1 MVILLELI
9 FQGFFEWVYSLILE
23 CWNFF
28 FSSLLDIMT
37 LDFAYI
43 KTHVPVV
50 EDIMQVFLAVGWA
63 LLLGNLVFQAIR
75 SMVSG
80 LGFEGE
86 DPKMLFAR
94 TFVFSFLLLASP
106 QICEIGLD
114 LTSRIMALLEIPDV
128 IDVHLV
134 DSGVFGTLSAAWLL
148 VIIFDIIIMFKVLK
162 LLLEVAERYVILAV
176 LAITAPLAFSM
187 GGSKSTSEIFTGWCR
202 MFGSMCLLMVTN
214 VMFFK
219 MLLSVVSTIPSG
231 LDVFPWMVLIVTI
244 VKVAKKA
251 DEIITR
257 IGLNPAITGDR
268 GKDFGSVLAYT
279 MLRSAASKVVQTV
292 GAAATGGVSAAAG
305 AVAGGIGAAAG
316 AAGVAG
322 SAGAAGASGT
332 AGAAFR
338 SNTQREATRQ
348 SSTTQEQKTES
359 VSSGGVGDNTKGT
372 ATQTP
377 RRDGPS
383 RQSSVPSG
391 VRRAASYV
399 SGGEG
404 KGDSVSSGSKA
415 ARGFD
420 GGVGRGGPARGAGQR
435 GGEFG
440 GGVGRDG
447 LKHSGRVGSARLR
460 PVDVHADDFDDGSRV
475 DTRGDPIRRPPAGAP
490 AGGAGRSRL
499 ASTAGA
505 SPSAEVS
512 KNRAASAKRVE
523 ATIKGASAQEH
534 QQSDSRSTRR
544 EKAAKPPA
552 GMATVRSG
560 RKHVPGP
567 AGTGDGFS
575 TQTTSVRKQNGSN
588 TARQEQR
595 LSSSVESTVKKAGG
609 PTARPGPAGTGD
621 GSGGG
626 TGPRSKRRGPTPA
639 RQETSS
645 QTGTPAKGGG
655 LITPPG
661 PAGSGGGSYSES
673 ARRTRDRS
681 PSPARQGLSGDST
694 AKGTV
699 QKRGAPSIHPGPAGI
714 GGGPSS
720 QTPAAKERSPSP
732 IRQEQGKGSTPSEG
746 VLKGGGP
753 VARPD
758 GRPAASPA
766 GTGGS
771 STTQT
776 DVKSKRRASS
786 SAWQEKGKAP
796 TPPGP
801 SVKGGGP
808 AVRPGPAGT
817 VKEQTDQ
824 TRTTKAPPGSTETGG
839 PEHGKPR

>member
-1 MVILLELI
+1 VFILLELI
-9 FQGFFEWVYSLILE
+9 FQGFFEWVYGLILE

-50 EDIMQVFLAVGWA
+50 EDIMQIFLAVGWA
-63 LLLGNLVFQAIR
+63 LLLGNLVFQALR

-94 TFVFSFLLLASP
+94 TFVFAFLLLASP

-114 LTSRIMALLEIPDV
+114 LTSRVMALLEIPDV

-148 VIIFDIIIMFKVLK
+148 VIICDIIIMFKVLK

-231 LDVFPWMVLIVTI
+231 LDVFPWMVLIITI

-257 IGLNPAITGDR
+257 IGLNPAITGDK
-268 GKDFGSVLAYT
+268 GKGVGSVLAYT
-279 MLRSAASKVVQTV
+279 VLRSAASKVVKTI
-292 GAAATGGVSAAAG
+292 GAAATGGASAAAG

-316 AAGVAG
+316 AAGAAG
-322 SAGAAGASGT
+322 SAGAAGASGV
-332 AGAAFR
+332 AGAAFH

-359 VSSGGVGDNTKGT
+359 VSSGGVGDPAKGT

-404 KGDSVSSGSKA
+404 KSGPASSGGRTA
-415 ARGFD
+415 GAF
-420 GGVGRGGPARGAGQR
+420 GGGAGRSVRTSGGSFGRGGG
-435 GGEFG
+435 FG
-440 GGVGRDG
+440 GGAGRDT
-447 LKHSGRVGSARLR
+447 LKGPGRNGAARLR
-460 PVDVHADDFDDGSRV
+460 PVTVLADDFDDGGET
-475 DTRGDPIRRPPAGAP
+475 DTRGDPIRRPPTAAS
-490 AGGAGRSRL
+490 AGGAGRGGSPGP
-499 ASTAGA
+499 AGTV
-505 SPSAEVS
+505 PSAETS
-512 KNRAASAKRVE
+512 TNRASSGKRVE
-523 ATIKGASAQEH
+523 TTIKGASAQER

-544 EKAAKPPA
+544 EKEAKPPA
-552 GMATVRSG
+552 GTAAGHSG
-560 RKHVPGP
+560 GKHIPGP
-567 AGTGDGFS
+567 AGTGDGSS
-575 TQTTSVRKQNGSN
+575 TQATSARKQSGSS

-609 PTARPGPAGTGD
+609 PTARPGPAGT
-621 GSGGG
+621 
-626 TGPRSKRRGPTPA
+626 
-639 RQETSS
+639 
-645 QTGTPAKGGG
+645 
-655 LITPPG
+655 
-661 PAGSGGGSYSES
+661 
-673 ARRTRDRS
+673 
-681 PSPARQGLSGDST
+681 
-694 AKGTV
+694 
-699 QKRGAPSIHPGPAGI
+699 
-714 GGGPSS
+714 
-720 QTPAAKERSPSP
+720 
-732 IRQEQGKGSTPSEG
+732 
-746 VLKGGGP
+746 
-753 VARPD
+753 
-758 GRPAASPA
+758 
-766 GTGGS
+766 
-771 STTQT
+771 
-776 DVKSKRRASS
+776 
-786 SAWQEKGKAP
+786 
-796 TPPGP
+796 
-801 SVKGGGP
+801 
-808 AVRPGPAGT
+808 

-824 TRTTKAPPGSTETGG
+824 TRTTKAPPGTSETGG
-839 PEHGKPR
+839 PEHGKPRR

>member
-1 MVILLELI
+1 MFILLELI
-9 FQGFFEWVYSLILE
+9 FQGFFEWVYGLILE

-28 FSSLLDIMT
+28 FTSLLDIMT

-114 LTSRIMALLEIPDV
+114 LTSRIMALLEIPNV

-148 VIIFDIIIMFKVLK
+148 VIICDIIIMFKVLK

-176 LAITAPLAFSM
+176 LAITAPLAFSV

-231 LDVFPWMVLIVTI
+231 LDVFPWMVLIITI

-251 DEIITR
+251 DEILTR

-268 GKDFGSVLAYT
+268 GKGVGSVLAYT
-279 MLRSAASKVVQTV
+279 VLRSAASKVVKTI
-292 GAAATGGVSAAAG
+292 GAAATGGASAAAG
-305 AVAGGIGAAAG
+305 AVAGGVGATAGAAG
-316 AAGVAG
+316 AAGT
-322 SAGAAGASGT
+322 AGAAGASGA

-359 VSSGGVGDNTKGT
+359 VSSGGVGDNAKGT
-372 ATQTP
+372 TTQTP
-377 RRDGPS
+377 HRDGPS

-404 KGDSVSSGSKA
+404 KSDPASSGGKA
-415 ARGFD
+415 AGGF
-420 GGVGRGGPARGAGQR
+420 GGGAGRSVRTSGGSFGRGGG
-435 GGEFG
+435 FG
-440 GGVGRDG
+440 GGAGRDT
-447 LKHSGRVGSARLR
+447 LKGPGRNGAGRLR
-460 PVDVHADDFDDGSRV
+460 PVTVLADDFDDGGET
-475 DTRGDPIRRPPAGAP
+475 DTRGDPIRRPSAA
-490 AGGAGRSRL
+490 ASTGGAGRSGSPGP
-499 ASTAGA
+499 AGTA
-505 SPSAEVS
+505 PSAEAS
-512 KNRAASAKRVE
+512 TNRAASAKRVE
-523 ATIKGASAQEH
+523 TTIKGASAQEH

-552 GMATVRSG
+552 GTAAVHSG
-560 RKHVPGP
+560 GKHIPGP
-567 AGTGDGFS
+567 AGTGDGSS
-575 TQTTSVRKQNGSN
+575 TRTTSAREQSASR

-595 LSSSVESTVKKAGG
+595 LSSSVESTVKKAGSR
-609 PTARPGPAGTGD
+609 TARPGPAGTGTGAD
-621 GSGGG
+621 TGGG
-626 TGPRSKRRGPTPA
+626 SRSKRRGSAPA
-639 RQETSS
+639 RQESPGQAASS
-645 QTGTPAKGGG
+645 TAPVKGGG
-655 LITPPG
+655 AIAPPG
-661 PAGSGGGSYSES
+661 LAGSGGGSYSGS
-673 ARRTRDRS
+673 SRRFKDRS
-681 PSPARQGLSGDST
+681 PSPARQGRPDDT
-694 AKGTV
+694 KGV
-699 QKRGAPSIHPGPAGI
+699 SHKGGAPSIHPGQAGI
-714 GGGPSS
+714 GGGSAS
-720 QTPAAKERSPSP
+720 QTPAAKERSSSP
-732 IRQEQGKGSTPSEG
+732 ARQEQGKGSAPAEG

-753 VARPD
+753 VVRP
-758 GRPAASPA
+758 GPA
-766 GTGGS
+766 GTGGNS
-771 STTQT
+771 STQMAA
-776 DVKSKRRASS
+776 KSKRRASS
-786 SAWQEKGKAP
+786 PARQKKGKAP
-796 TPPGP
+796 MPPGQP
-801 SVKGGGP
+801 VKGGGP
-808 AVRPGPAGT
+808 TVRPGPAGT
-817 VKEQTDQ
+817 VKEQIDQ
-824 TRTTKAPPGSTETGG
+824 TRTTKAPGALETGG
-839 PEHGKPR
+839 QEHGKPR

>member
-50 EDIMQVFLAVGWA
+50 EDIMEVFLAVGWA
-63 LLLGNLVFQAIR
+63 LLLGNLVFQALR

-86 DPKMLFAR
+86 APKLLFAR
-94 TFVFSFLLLASP
+94 TFVFSFLLLTSP

-114 LTSRIMALLEIPDV
+114 LTSRVMALLEIPDV

-134 DSGVFGTLSAAWLL
+134 DSGVFGTLTAAWLL
-148 VIIFDIIIMFKVLK
+148 VIICDIIIMFKVLK

-244 VKVAKKA
+244 VKVTKKA

-268 GKDFGSVLAYT
+268 GKGVGSVLAYT
-279 MLRSAASKVVQTV
+279 VLRSAASKVVKTI
-292 GAAATGGVSAAAG
+292 GAAATGGTSAAAG

-316 AAGVAG
+316 AAGAAG
-322 SAGAAGASGT
+322 TAGAAGASGT

-359 VSSGGVGDNTKGT
+359 VSSGGVGDNAKGT

-404 KGDSVSSGSKA
+404 KSGPASSG
-415 ARGFD
+415 
-420 GGVGRGGPARGAGQR
+420 GRTAGA
-435 GGEFG
+435 FG
-440 GGVGRDG
+440 GGAGRSVRTSGGSFGRGSGFGGAGRDT
-447 LKHSGRVGSARLR
+447 LKGPGRNGAGRLR
-460 PVDVHADDFDDGSRV
+460 PVTVLADDFDDGGET
-475 DTRGDPIRRPPAGAP
+475 DTRGDPIRRPPTAAS
-490 AGGAGRSRL
+490 AGGAGRGGSPGP
-499 ASTAGA
+499 AGIV
-505 SPSAEVS
+505 SSAETS
-512 KNRAASAKRVE
+512 TNRVASGKRVE
-523 ATIKGASAQEH
+523 TTIKGTSAQERR
-534 QQSDSRSTRR
+534 QSDSRSTRR

-552 GMATVRSG
+552 GTVAGHSG
-560 RKHVPGP
+560 GKHIPGP
-567 AGTGDGFS
+567 AGTGDASS
-575 TQTTSVRKQNGSN
+575 TQTTSVRKQSGSR

-609 PTARPGPAGTGD
+609 SAAHPAQQEQETARPGLRVLVLNGRGSLRPGRKPPVKPVLRRKAEARSRLPARQGAGAAPIRKAPAVPGIEAPARPGRNT
-621 GSGGG
+621 
-626 TGPRSKRRGPTPA
+626 PERRKASSRRAALLPSAPA
-639 RQETSS
+639 RQELAAVLPRRRLRRKNAVPVRL
-645 QTGTPAKGGG
+645 GRNRVRVPR
-655 LITPPG
+655 PP
-661 PAGSGGGSYSES
+661 
-673 ARRTRDRS
+673 R
-681 PSPARQGLSGDST
+681 
-694 AKGTV
+694 V
-699 QKRGAPSIHPGPAGI
+699 C
-714 GGGPSS
+714 
-720 QTPAAKERSPSP
+720 
-732 IRQEQGKGSTPSEG
+732 
-746 VLKGGGP
+746 
-753 VARPD
+753 
-758 GRPAASPA
+758 
-766 GTGGS
+766 
-771 STTQT
+771 
-776 DVKSKRRASS
+776 
-786 SAWQEKGKAP
+786 
-796 TPPGP
+796 
-801 SVKGGGP
+801 
-808 AVRPGPAGT
+808 
-817 VKEQTDQ
+817 
-824 TRTTKAPPGSTETGG
+824 
-839 PEHGKPR
+839 

>member
-1 MVILLELI
+1 MFILLELI

-28 FSSLLDIMT
+28 FTSLLDIMS

-114 LTSRIMALLEIPDV
+114 LTSRVMALLEIPDV

-148 VIIFDIIIMFKVLK
+148 VIICDIIIMFKVLK

-231 LDVFPWMVLIVTI
+231 LDVFPWMVLIITI

-268 GKDFGSVLAYT
+268 GKGVGSVLAYT
-279 MLRSAASKVVQTV
+279 VLRSAASKVVKSI
-292 GAAATGGVSAAAG
+292 GAAATGGASAAAG

-316 AAGVAG
+316 TAGTAG
-322 SAGAAGASGT
+322 TAGAAGASGV

-338 SNTQREATRQ
+338 SNTQREAMRQ

-359 VSSGGVGDNTKGT
+359 VSSGGVGDNAKGT

-399 SGGEG
+399 SGGGEG
-404 KGDSVSSGSKA
+404 KSDIASPGGKA
-415 ARGFD
+415 AGGFGNGTGRSVRTS
-420 GGVGRGGPARGAGQR
+420 GGSFGRGGGFSGGAGHDTLK
-435 GGEFG
+435 GP
-440 GGVGRDG
+440 GRNG
-447 LKHSGRVGSARLR
+447 AGRLR
-460 PVDVHADDFDDGSRV
+460 PVTVLADDFDDGGET
-475 DTRGDPIRRPPAGAP
+475 DTRGDPIRRPPTAAS
-490 AGGAGRSRL
+490 AGGAGRSGSPGP
-499 ASTAGA
+499 AGTAPFTETST
-505 SPSAEVS
+505 S
-512 KNRAASAKRVE
+512 RAASGKRVE
-523 ATIKGASAQEH
+523 TTIKGASAQEH

-544 EKAAKPPA
+544 GKAAKPPA
-552 GMATVRSG
+552 EATAVHSG
-560 RKHVPGP
+560 GKHIPGP
-567 AGTGDGFS
+567 AGTGDASS
-575 TQTTSVRKQNGSN
+575 TQTASARKQSGSR
-588 TARQEQR
+588 TAQQEQR

-609 PTARPGPAGTGD
+609 FAARPGPAGTGTGAD
-621 GSGGG
+621 TGGG
-626 TGPRSKRRGPTPA
+626 SRSKRRGPAPA
-639 RQETSS
+639 RQEAPG
-645 QTGTPAKGGG
+645 QTAPSGTPIKGGG
-655 LITPPG
+655 SIAPPG
-661 PAGSGGGSYSES
+661 PAGSRGGSYSGS
-673 ARRTRDRS
+673 SRRFKDRS
-681 PSPARQGLSGDST
+681 PSPARQGRSDDT
-694 AKGTV
+694 KGV
-699 QKRGAPSIHPGPAGI
+699 IHKDGAPSIHPGTAGI
-714 GGGPSS
+714 GGCSTS
-720 QTPAAKERSPSP
+720 QTPAAKERSSSP
-732 IRQEQGKGSTPSEG
+732 ARQEQGKGSPPAGG

-753 VARPD
+753 VARP
-758 GRPAASPA
+758 GVA

-771 STTQT
+771 SSTQT
-776 DVKSKRRASS
+776 DVKSKRRGSS
-786 SAWQEKGKAP
+786 PARQEKGKAP
-796 TPPGP
+796 TLPGQP
-801 SVKGGGP
+801 VKGGGP
-808 AVRPGPAGT
+808 TVRPGPAGT

-824 TRTTKAPPGSTETGG
+824 TRTTKAPGALETGG